1 MPRLDGLS
9 DLSRNSILALPVDL
23 NESAPFT
30 PLTRPLRDCT
40 IALVTSAGIHGRED
54 KPFRKFD
61 PSYRIIPAQVNVN
74 ALIATHTSIG
84 FDRVPMQ
91 QDLNV
96 VFPLDRLRE
105 LSERGVIGAISDHCY
120 SFMGAQR
127 DLSAV
132 KEQTGPEVA
141 ERLLTEGVDAV
152 VLTPT

>member
-9 DLSRNSILALPVDL
+9 DLSRNSILALPVDR
-23 NESAPFT
+23 NSETPVT
-30 PLTRPLRDCT
+30 PLPKPLSDCT
-40 IALVTSAGIHGRED
+40 VALVTSAGLHSRDD

-61 PSYRIIPAQVNVN
+61 PSYRVIPADVDLNELVVS
-74 ALIATHTSIG
+74 HTSIG

-91 QDLNV
+91 QDLNI

-105 LSERGVIGAISDHCY
+105 LLDRGAVDAVSPRCY

-127 DLSAV
+127 DLSVV
-132 KEQTGPEVA
+132 KEKTGPEVA
-141 ERLLTEGVDAV
+141 KRLVGEGVDVV

>member
-1 MPRLDGLS
+1 MPRLNSLS

-23 NESAPFT
+23 NESVPFT
-30 PLTRPLRDCT
+30 LLTKPLRDCT
-40 IALVTSAGIHGRED
+40 IALVTSAGIHRRED

-61 PSYRIIPAQVNVN
+61 PSYRVIPRQTDLND
-74 ALIATHTSIG
+74 LIVTHTSIG

-96 VFPLDRLRE
+96 VFPLHRLRE
-105 LSERGVIGAISDHCY
+105 LSESGVIGAMNENCY

-127 DLSAV
+127 DLSVV

-141 ERLLTEGVDAV
+141 ERLLAEGVDAV

>member
-1 MPRLDGLS
+1 MPRLEGLS

-30 PLTRPLRDCT
+30 PLTKPLRDCT
-40 IALVTSAGIHGRED
+40 IALVTSAGIHARED

-61 PSYRIIPAQVNVN
+61 PSYRVIPRQADLSN
-74 ALIATHTSIG
+74 LIGTHTSIG

-91 QDLNV
+91 RDLNV

-105 LSERGVIGAISDHCY
+105 LSERGVIGAMSDHCY

-127 DLSAV
+127 DLSVV
-132 KEQTGPEVA
+132 KEETGPEVA
-141 ERLLTEGVDAV
+141 KQLLTEGIDAV

>member
-1 MPRLDGLS
+1 MD
-9 DLSRNSILALPVDL
+9 RN
-23 NESAPFT
+23 NGAPFT
-30 PLTRPLRDCT
+30 PLPKPLIRCT
-40 IALVTSAGIHGRED
+40 VALVTSAGLHLRDD

-61 PSYRIIPAQVNVN
+61 PSYRVIPADAHLNELVVS
-74 ALIATHTSIG
+74 HTSIG

-96 VFPLDRLRE
+96 VFPLDRIRE
-105 LSERGVIGAISDHCY
+105 LVPRGAAGAIGPRCY

-127 DLSAV
+127 DLSVV

-141 ERLLTEGVDAV
+141 KRLVGEGVEVV